1 MSKKKLTYSLN
12 YRKPKS
18 EYNDSDELMICIRY
32 YHRCDKTQ
40 KTKVIK
46 KSTGI
51 KCKLQD
57 WNSDWHKT
65 SLRSP
70 IMDSD
75 PNYKKKNKILKDKV
89 KTFNLDDLFSTVKND
104 SFSPYLNSKLP
115 IGPLDKKWTNHK
127 NTIDLVSPANKRN
140 IDVIVVGTGLAGGSA
155 CATLAEL
162 GYNVKAFCFQDSPR
176 RAHSI
181 AAQGGIN
188 AAKNYQGDGDSTYR
202 LFYDTVKGGDY
213 RSREENVYRLAEVSA
228 NIIDQC
234 VAQGV
239 PFARDYGGLL
249 DNRSFGG
256 VLVSRTFYAK
266 GQTGQQLLLGAYSAM
281 NRQIARGKIQMF
293 NRHEM
298 LDVVIVDGKAR
309 GIITRNLV
317 NGKVER
323 HSAHAVVLATG
334 GYGNVFYLSTNAMGS
349 NVTAAW
355 KAHKRGAYFANPCFT
370 QIHPTCIPVS
380 GDHQSKLTLMS
391 ESLRNDGRIWVP
403 KNVEDVDKIRNG
415 TLKPTEINEENRD
428 YFLERRY
435 PAFGNLVPRD
445 VASRAAKERCDA
457 GFGVN
462 KTGEAVYLDFASAIT
477 RYGKEQAL
485 VTGKDDSN
493 DEIIQTLGKEIIKK
507 KYGNLFQMYEKIVDQ
522 NPYETPMMIY
532 PAVHYTMGG
541 VWVDY
546 NLMTTVPGL
555 YAIGEANFSD
565 HGANRLGAS
574 ALMQGLA
581 DGYFVLPYT
590 IGDYLSDDISTGPI
604 ANDTEEFL
612 AAETEAKQK
621 LEFFV
626 NNKGS
631 KSVDYFHKK
640 LGKIMWNKC
649 GMARN
654 KKDLESAI
662 SEISKLRKEFWSEV
676 KVPGDKNEFN
686 EELAKA
692 GRVADF
698 LELGEL
704 FAKDALEREES
715 CGGHFREEYQTK
727 EGEATRKKEFQFVSA
742 WEYVGEPKNAILHKE
757 KLEYQNIEVKER
769 SYK

>member
-12 YRKPKS
+12 YRRPKS
-18 EYNDSDELMICIRY
+18 EYKPSDELMICIRY
-32 YHRCDKTQ
+32 YHKCENSQ
-40 KTKVIK
+40 KTKIIK
-46 KSTGI
+46 KSTGV
-51 KCKLQD
+51 KCKLRD
-57 WNSDWHKT
+57 WNSDWHKSSDRT
-65 SLRSP
+65 P
-70 IMDSD
+70 IKHTD

-89 KTFNLDDLFSTVKND
+89 KTFDIDNLFKSVKND
-104 SFSPYLNSKLP
+104 SFSDYLKSKLP
-115 IGPLDKKWTNHK
+115 SGTIEKKWTNHK
-127 NTIDLVSPANKRN
+127 NSINLVSPANKRN
-140 IDVIVVGTGLAGGSA
+140 IDIIVVGTGLAGGSA

-188 AAKNYQGDGDSTYR
+188 AAKNYQGDGDSIYR

-281 NRQIARGKIQMF
+281 NRQIARGKIEMH

-298 LDVVIVDGKAR
+298 LDVVLVDGKAR

-317 NGKVER
+317 NGKIER

-403 KNVEDVDKIRNG
+403 KNIKDVESIRNG
-415 TLKPTEINEENRD
+415 SLSPTEISENNRD

-457 GFGVN
+457 GYGVN
-462 KTGEAVYLDFASAIT
+462 KTGEAVYLDFASAVT

-485 VTGKDDSN
+485 VKGLDDS
-493 DEIIQTLGKEIIKK
+493 DSEVIEKLGKEIIKK

-541 VWVDY
+541 IWVDY
-546 NLMTTVPGL
+546 NLMTTIPGL

-604 ANDTEEFL
+604 ANDTKEFIE
-612 AAETEAKQK
+612 AENNAKMK
-621 LEFFV
+621 LDKLI

-662 SEISKLRKEFWSEV
+662 KEISELRNEFYKEV
-676 KVPGDKNEFN
+676 KVPGDQNEFN

-715 CGGHFREEYQTK
+715 CGGHFRDEYQTK

-757 KLEYQNIEVKER
+757 KLEYENIEVKER